1 MPAQTV
7 FQHIQR
13 TPRNHFA
20 LWYFAA
26 AYTML
31 ADLHML
37 AGEAGLRAWF
47 EPYPFLHQYLDEM
60 AAFMPDDLTWQEG
73 HHWWQRELAAWATDA
88 PAPLPLQRLATHPA
102 WNATTLLA
110 LAFLGLSEEDSRFG
124 TLFAQVQG
132 SPALRRPTVETVGRA
147 LSTASA
153 APDGGW
159 ALCRPIVEAGLADIT
174 NPDDPRAEWMLR
186 PVPWL
191 WDVVRGE
198 PPETEHEWLAWHAAD
213 TFPAPNALIL
223 PERTQTAVANLR
235 TMLHE
240 TPHLSIVV
248 RGMPGSERLPLVGAL
263 AREQGYGVVVANA
276 ADLDK
281 TRRRQLATFCRM
293 QHAWPV
299 LRAELPPG
307 ERLRL
312 DALPGYAGTVG
323 IIVGAVGGIEGALL
337 ARSVGLHIPPLH
349 ANERRRYWQQVL
361 DGTPVDDLETIVER
375 FHLPGGYIR
384 RIAPLARHQAA
395 LNGRNTI
402 TPADIQHASR
412 TLNREVLD
420 TQATRLDAGGGWA
433 HLVVTESTRERLFE
447 LEQRCRHREHLLAH
461 LAPVYAGSNRGV
473 RAMFSGASG
482 TGKTFA
488 ARILAAELGMDIYRV
503 DLSAIVNKY
512 IGETEKNLHRIFTHA
527 EALDVI
533 LLLDEG
539 DALLGKRTNVANA
552 NDRYANLETNFLL
565 QRMETFGGIVIV
577 TTNVAD
583 QIDTA
588 FQRRMDVVVHFIPPD
603 AVARLRIWALHLPE
617 THQVSDAYLHR
628 IATTCALT
636 GGQIRNVALNA
647 TLAALDEG
655 APVSERHLVHA
666 LAAEYR
672 KAGGI
677 CPLDET
683 GEVRAAVG
691 VETFMNT
698 LGHNGNGRS

>member
-1 MPAQTV
+1 MPPHTA
-7 FQHIQR
+7 FHHIPH

-26 AYTML
+26 TYTLL

-47 EPYPFLHQYLDEM
+47 DPYPFLHQYLDEM
-60 AAFMPDDLTWQEG
+60 AAFMPDDLTWEAG
-73 HHWWQRELAAWATDA
+73 HRWWQRELAVWSANSPT
-88 PAPLPLQRLATHPA
+88 PLPLQRLAEHPA
-102 WNATTLLA
+102 WDNATLLA
-110 LAFLGLSEEDSRFG
+110 LAFLGLPEEDSRFG
-124 TLFAQVQG
+124 ILFACVQG
-132 SPALRRPTVETVGRA
+132 SPALRRPTVETIGRA
-147 LSTASA
+147 L
-153 APDGGW
+153 APTTTDGGW
-159 ALCRPIVEAGLADIT
+159 TLCRPIVEAGLADIT
-174 NPDDPRAEWMLR
+174 NADDPRAEWMLR
-186 PVPWL
+186 PTPWL
-191 WDVVRGE
+191 WDILRGE
-198 PPETEHEWLAWHAAD
+198 PPEPEHEWLIWHPAE
-213 TFPAPNALIL
+213 TFSPPDALIL
-223 PERTQTAVANLR
+223 PERAHAMVANLR
-235 TMLHE
+235 TMLAE
-240 TPHLSIVV
+240 TPLLTIVV
-248 RGMPGSERLPLVGAL
+248 RGMPGSERLSLLGAL
-263 AREQGYGVVVANA
+263 AREQGFGVAVTDA
-276 ADLDK
+276 ATLDK
-281 TRRRQLATFCRM
+281 PRRRQLATFCRL
-293 QHAWPV
+293 QHAWPI
-299 LRAELPPG
+299 LRADLPPG

-312 DALPGYAGTVG
+312 DTLSGHTAPIGL
-323 IIVGAVGGIEGALL
+323 IVGTVGGIEGELL
-337 ARSVGLHIPPLH
+337 ARSVGVHLPPLH
-349 ANERRRYWQQVL
+349 AEERRQCWQQAL
-361 DGTPVDDLETIVER
+361 GETPVDNLDHIVER

-395 LNGRNTI
+395 LHGRNTI
-402 TPADIQHASR
+402 TPADVQVACR

-420 TQATRLDAGGGWA
+420 TQATRLDTLGTWE
-433 HLVVTESTRERLFE
+433 HLVVTESTRERLQE
-447 LEQRCRHREHLLAH
+447 LEQRCRHREQVLAH

-473 RAMFSGASG
+473 RALFSGASG

-539 DALLGKRTNVANA
+539 DALLDKRTDVTNA
-552 NDRYANLETNFLL
+552 NDRYANLETNLLL

-617 THQVSDAYLHR
+617 NHHVSDAYLHR
-628 IATTCALT
+628 VATACVLT

-647 TLAALDEG
+647 TLAALDDNT
-655 APVSERHLVHA
+655 PVCERHLAHA

-683 GEVRAAVG
+683 GEARTTIG
-691 VETFMNT
+691 VEAFMHT
-698 LGHNGNGRS
+698 LGHRNGNGHD